1 MKLNVISPHA
11 QIVYAIVW
19 LEINTPVGNMV
30 IQKDHAPMIIEI
42 EPNSELLFM
51 LESGKQMVIVVLQG
65 FMHITRQ
72 DIKLLVT
79 KEA

>member
-1 MKLNVISPHA
+1 
-11 QIVYAIVW
+11 
-19 LEINTPVGNMV
+19 MV
-30 IQKDHAPMIIEI
+30 IQENHAPMVIEI

-51 LESGKQMVIVVLQG
+51 QPNGKQISIIIQQG

-72 DIKLLVT
+72 EIKLLVT

>member
-1 MKLNVISPHA
+1 
-11 QIVYAIVW
+11 
-19 LEINTPVGNMV
+19 MV
-30 IQKDHAPMIIEI
+30 IQEGHTPMIVEI

-51 LESGKQMVIVVLQG
+51 QHNGKQISIVVLQG

-72 DIKLLVT
+72 EIKLLVT